1 MPEDKGCPKGK
12 VLVIVKQ
19 EKIEIL
25 QKVHFATAKS
35 TIMRDS
41 FALLD
46 QVFLVLKTH
55 EEIKKVRI
63 EGHTDSQGRPE
74 FNMKLSQDRANA
86 VRDYLLKKGLAP
98 ERLEAVG
105 YGLEK
110 PIADNKTAK
119 GREANRRVEF
129 MIAE

>member
-1 MPEDKGCPKGK
+1 
-12 VLVIVKQ
+12 VLILVKE

-25 QKVHFATAKS
+25 QKVHFATGKAE
-35 TIMRDS
+35 IMKDS

-46 QVFLVLKTH
+46 QVYLAIKTH
-55 EEIKKVRI
+55 ENIKKIRV
-63 EGHTDSQGRPE
+63 EGHTDSQGPAA
-74 FNMKLSQDRANA
+74 FNLKLSQDRANA
-86 VRDYLLKKGLAP
+86 VRDYLVKRGIAP

-105 YGLEK
+105 FGLEK